1 MSFNRRSS
9 LGVALVASLVAAVL
23 LAFPTPL
30 MAREIDRSHP
40 CGVSV
45 SYVVDGA
52 PVAGVAARL
61 YRVADVSE
69 NGGLLTATADF
80 EGAGVSLDMTQASS
94 SWSAGARSLAAY
106 ASAAGVRPVAEGR
119 SDAGG
124 IASFDGLSCGL
135 YLVVTDEVVVDGST
149 YAFQPMLVGLPRDDG
164 AAWSY
169 RTDLVAKAEKRP
181 EPTGGNV
188 SHKVVKR
195 WADDGAA
202 VRPEAIRV
210 AILKDGVKQEER
222 TLDSSNDWSYSW
234 EAPDDGSTW
243 SVAELG
249 VPSGYGVGYDGDGST
264 FMVTNTLKEP
274 PARKRVPASRLPK
287 SGDATSWAVVG
298 LLALCGVASLT
309 ASAATR
315 SRRHHG

>member
-1 MSFNRRSS
+1 MSFRRRAS
-9 LGVALVASLVAAVL
+9 LGVVLVASIFAAVF

-30 MAREIDRSHP
+30 AAQEVDRSRP
-40 CGVSV
+40 CEVSV
-45 SYVVDGA
+45 SYVVDGD
-52 PVAGVAARL
+52 PVEGVTSRL
-61 YRVADVSE
+61 YRVADVSD
-69 NGGLLTATADF
+69 NGGLLTATPDF
-80 EGAGVSLDMTQASS
+80 EGAGVSLDMTQTSS

-106 ASAAGVRPVAEGR
+106 ARATGARPEAEGR
-119 SDAGG
+119 SDAEG
-124 IASFDGLSCGL
+124 AATFDRLTCGL
-135 YLVVTDEVVVDGST
+135 YLLIADETAVDGST
-149 YAFQPMLVGLPRDDG
+149 YAFQPMLVGLPKDDG
-164 AAWSY
+164 GAWSY
-169 RTDLVAKAEKRP
+169 RAELVAKAEKGP
-181 EPTGGNV
+181 GPTGGSV

-202 VRPEAIRV
+202 TRPEAIRV

-249 VPSGYGVGYDGDGST
+249 VPTGYGVGYDGDGST

-274 PARKRVPASRLPK
+274 PARKRTPASRLPK

-309 ASAATR
+309 ASAAAR